1 MTDMKMLGLLLLF
14 VFSVLLGV
22 YLANFQRQ
30 KVTNSKELLE
40 AMKKVKILIGYSR
53 TDKYKALKEIK
64 YNHFCECNKL
74 GKLDSKIFL
83 IANNYFDEMG
93 SRDYNSEIE
102 ALNFAIDEA
111 ESQLKRVIQ
120 NYNQNKKLYISS
132 GVLAGT
138 FIVIVLI

>member
-1 MTDMKMLGLLLLF
+1 MKMLGLLLLF

-64 YNHFCECNKL
+64 YNYFCECNKL

-102 ALNFAIDEA
+102 ALNCAIYEA

>member
-1 MTDMKMLGLLLLF
+1 MKMLGLLLLF